1 MTVRSIQRHPYLDC
15 SSASHILM
23 PPVKTGMDELTAR
36 RVPKPLISRNECL
49 RSQEMTDKAGETG
62 MIEWQK
68 P

>member
-1 MTVRSIQRHPYLDC
+1 MFRE
-15 SSASHILM
+15 ILIWIVAVLHALM
-23 PPVKTGMDELTAR
+23 LPAKTGMDELTAR

-49 RSQEMTDKAGETG
+49 RSQEMTDKAGEAG